1 MNTVNSTATAGH
13 ASTSSALGT
22 VANWITTTDHKKIGR
37 LFVGASALWM
47 LVIVGVGVAL
57 GIERIASDSAI
68 FNLNSVTQLFAM
80 LRTGATFG
88 VLLPLALGFG
98 IAVVPTQVGSKS
110 LSFARLAMFGF
121 YAWLIASGL
130 VIGSIIANGGPGG
143 GNPQMVDLYLMGIG
157 VGVVG
162 VIASSVS
169 LVTTVLTSRRT
180 GLSLLEIPMFSWSV
194 FVSAISLVLT
204 LPVLLGSLI
213 YVAVDHHYARLAF
226 GGNKGIDMW
235 LGWGFSQPQTFLYV
249 IPAIGLLAELAP
261 ISARIRQPL
270 RGAMLVGVGIVS
282 TAMFGTVTQT
292 SHVFVWS
299 GSLID
304 KLKSAIPYA
313 WFNLL
318 PILGVVIV
326 ILLSLLAIQKGKKRL
341 IAPLVPTFLGV
352 GMILVGMAGNA
363 LQMIDSA
370 KLSGSV
376 FEEAAVTYI
385 AYGAMLCAWGAI
397 AYFGPALWGR
407 KIPDISVIGIGALG
421 LFATVL
427 AAFPYYLAKD
437 QVAGE
442 VSDFDY
448 SGPQAVFNTAV
459 SLGHVLML
467 FCLLSAIAVSI
478 KSLSSGETVSATVWS
493 DQ

>member
-1 MNTVNSTATAGH
+1 MNTVNSTATTGLAT
-13 ASTSSALGT
+13 STSTLGS
-22 VANWITTTDHKKIGR
+22 VADWMTTTDHKKIGR

-47 LVIVGVGVAL
+47 LVIVGVGIAL
-57 GIERIASDSAI
+57 GVERIAPDSAI
-68 FNLNSVTQLFAM
+68 FNANSVTQLFAL

-98 IAVVPTQVGSKS
+98 VAVVPTQVGSKS

-143 GNPQMVDLYLMGIG
+143 GNPQMVDLYLMGVGIG
-157 VGVVG
+157 LVG
-162 VIASSVS
+162 VIAASVS
-169 LVTTVLTSRRT
+169 LLTTVLTSRRT
-180 GLSLLEIPMFSWSV
+180 GLSMLDIPMFSWSV
-194 FVSAISLVLT
+194 FVAAVSVVLT

-213 YVAVDHHYARLAF
+213 YVAVDHHYARLVF
-226 GGNKGIDMW
+226 GGNEGINTW

-261 ISARIRQPL
+261 IAARIRQPL
-270 RGAMLVGVGIVS
+270 RGAMLIGVGLVS

-292 SHVFVWS
+292 SHVFVWG
-299 GSLID
+299 GSLSD
-304 KLKSAIPYA
+304 KVKSFIPYA

-318 PILGVVIV
+318 PVLGVVIV
-326 ILLSLLAIQKGKKRL
+326 TLLALLAIQQGATRL

-352 GMILVGMAGNA
+352 GMIVVGMAGNA
-363 LQMIDSA
+363 VQMIESA

-397 AYFGPALWGR
+397 SYFGPSLWGR
-407 KIPDISVIGIGALG
+407 KIPDTAVIGIGALG

-427 AAFPYYLAKD
+427 ASAPYYFAKD
-437 QVAGE
+437 QVAGV

-448 SGPQAVFNTAV
+448 SGPQTLFNTVV
-459 SLGHVLML
+459 SAGHVLMAI
-467 FCLLSAIAVSI
+467 CLLSAIAVSM
-478 KSLSSGETVSATVWS
+478 KSLRSGQTVSATVWS

>member
-1 MNTVNSTATAGH
+1 MSTVNSTATAGH

-37 LFVGASALWM
+37 LFVGAGVLWM

-68 FNLNSVTQLFAM
+68 FNSNSVTQLFEM

-143 GNPQMVDLYLMGIG
+143 GDPQMVDLYLLG
-157 VGVVG
+157 VGVGLVG
-162 VIASSVS
+162 VIAASVS

-194 FVSAISLVLT
+194 FVAATSLVLT

-213 YVAVDHHYARLAF
+213 YVAVDHHYARLVF
-226 GGNKGIDMW
+226 GGNEGINTW

-261 ISARIRQPL
+261 IAARIRQPL
-270 RGAMLVGVGIVS
+270 RGAMLIGVGLVS

-292 SHVFVWS
+292 SHVFVWGGTLS
-299 GSLID
+299 D

-318 PILGVVIV
+318 PVLGVIIV
-326 ILLSLLAIQKGKKRL
+326 ILLSLLAIQKGKTRL

-352 GMILVGMAGNA
+352 GMIITGMVGNA
-363 LQMIDSA
+363 VQRIDA
-370 KLSGSV
+370 AGLAGRV
-376 FEEAAVTYI
+376 FEEAVVTYI

-397 AYFGPALWGR
+397 AYFGPELWGR
-407 KIPDISVIGIGALG
+407 KIADSVVIIIGLAGF
-421 LFATVL
+421 FATIL
-427 AAFPYYLAKD
+427 AALPYYFAED
-437 QVAGE
+437 QPAG
-442 VSDFDY
+442 VVGNFQY
-448 SGPQAVFNTAV
+448 AGPQTAFNVVV
-459 SLGHVLML
+459 SGGHILMGV
-467 FCLLSAIAVSI
+467 CLLSAIAVSI
-478 KSLSSGETVSATVWS
+478 KSLRSGEAASATIWS

>member
-1 MNTVNSTATAGH
+1 MNTVNSTATTGLAT
-13 ASTSSALGT
+13 STSTLGS
-22 VANWITTTDHKKIGR
+22 VADWMTTTDHKKIGR

-47 LVIVGVGVAL
+47 LVIVGVGIAL
-57 GIERIASDSAI
+57 GVERIAPDSAI
-68 FNLNSVTQLFAM
+68 FNANSVTQLFAL

-98 IAVVPTQVGSKS
+98 VAVVPTQVGSKS
-110 LSFARLAMFGF
+110 LSFARLAMFGL

-143 GNPQMVDLYLMGIG
+143 GNPQMVDLYLMGVGIG
-157 VGVVG
+157 LVG
-162 VIASSVS
+162 VIAASVS
-169 LVTTVLTSRRT
+169 LLTTVVTSRRT
-180 GLSLLEIPMFSWSV
+180 GLSLLDIPMFSWSV
-194 FVSAISLVLT
+194 FVAAVSVVLT

-213 YVAVDHHYARLAF
+213 YVAVDHHYARLVF
-226 GGNKGIDMW
+226 GGNEGINTW

-261 ISARIRQPL
+261 IAARIRQPL
-270 RGAMLVGVGIVS
+270 RGAMLIGVGLVS

-292 SHVFVWS
+292 SHVFVWG
-299 GSLID
+299 GSLSD
-304 KLKSAIPYA
+304 KVKSFIPYA

-318 PILGVVIV
+318 PVLGVVIV
-326 ILLSLLAIQKGKKRL
+326 TLLALLAIQQGATRL

-352 GMILVGMAGNA
+352 GMIVVGMAGNA
-363 LQMIDSA
+363 VQMIESA

-397 AYFGPALWGR
+397 SYFGPSLWGR
-407 KIPDISVIGIGALG
+407 KIPDTAVIGIGALG

-427 AAFPYYLAKD
+427 ASAPYYFAKD
-437 QVAGE
+437 QVAGV

-448 SGPQAVFNTAV
+448 SGPQTLFNTVV
-459 SLGHVLML
+459 SAGHVLMAI
-467 FCLLSAIAVSI
+467 CLLSAIAVSM
-478 KSLSSGETVSATVWS
+478 KSLRSGQTVSATVWS

>member
-1 MNTVNSTATAGH
+1 MNTVNSTATTGLAT
-13 ASTSSALGT
+13 STSTLGS
-22 VANWITTTDHKKIGR
+22 VADWMTTTDHKKIGR

-47 LVIVGVGVAL
+47 LVIVGVGIAL
-57 GIERIASDSAI
+57 GVERIAPDSAI
-68 FNLNSVTQLFAM
+68 FNANSVTQLFAL

-98 IAVVPTQVGSKS
+98 VAVVPTQVGSKS
-110 LSFARLAMFGF
+110 LSFARLAMFGL

-143 GNPQMVDLYLMGIG
+143 GNPQMVDLYLMGVGIG
-157 VGVVG
+157 LVG
-162 VIASSVS
+162 VIAASVS
-169 LVTTVLTSRRT
+169 LLTTVVTSRRT
-180 GLSLLEIPMFSWSV
+180 GLSLLDIPMFSWSV
-194 FVSAISLVLT
+194 FVAAVSVVLT

-213 YVAVDHHYARLAF
+213 YVAVDHHYARLVF
-226 GGNKGIDMW
+226 GGNEGINTW

-261 ISARIRQPL
+261 IAARIRQPL
-270 RGAMLVGVGIVS
+270 RGAMLIGVGLVS

-292 SHVFVWS
+292 SHVFVWG
-299 GSLID
+299 GSLSD
-304 KLKSAIPYA
+304 KVKSFIPYA

-318 PILGVVIV
+318 PVLGVVIV
-326 ILLSLLAIQKGKKRL
+326 TLLALLAIQQGATRL

-352 GMILVGMAGNA
+352 GMIVVGMAGNA
-363 LQMIDSA
+363 VQMIESA

-397 AYFGPALWGR
+397 SYFGPSLWGR
-407 KIPDISVIGIGALG
+407 KIPDTAVIGIGALG

-427 AAFPYYLAKD
+427 ASAPYYFAKD
-437 QVAGE
+437 QVAGV

-448 SGPQAVFNTAV
+448 SGPQTLFNTVV
-459 SLGHVLML
+459 SAGHVLMAV
-467 FCLLSAIAVSI
+467 CLLSAIAVSM
-478 KSLSSGETVSATVWS
+478 KSLRSGQTVSATVWS

>member
-1 MNTVNSTATAGH
+1 MSSVNSTATAGH

-57 GIERIASDSAI
+57 GIERIAPDTAI
-68 FNLNSVTQLFAM
+68 FNSNSVTQLFAM

-98 IAVVPTQVGSKS
+98 IAVVPQQVGSKS

-130 VIGSIIANGGPGG
+130 VIGSIVANGGPGG
-143 GNPQMVDLYLMGIG
+143 GDAQMVDLYLMGVG
-157 VGVVG
+157 VGLVG
-162 VIASSVS
+162 VIAASIS
-169 LVTTVLTSRRT
+169 LLTTVLTSRRS

-407 KIPDISVIGIGALG
+407 KIPDISVIGIGVLG

-448 SGPQAVFNTAV
+448 SGPQAVFNAAV

-478 KSLSSGETVSATVWS
+478 KSLSRGETVSATVWS

>member
-1 MNTVNSTATAGH
+1 
-13 ASTSSALGT
+13 
-22 VANWITTTDHKKIGR
+22 
-37 LFVGASALWM
+37 M
-47 LVIVGVGVAL
+47 LVIVGVGAAL
-57 GIERIASDSAI
+57 GVERIASDSAI

-130 VIGSIIANGGPGG
+130 VIGSMIANGGPGG

-157 VGVVG
+157 VGLVG
-162 VIASSVS
+162 VIAASVS
-169 LVTTVLTSRRT
+169 LVATVLTSRRT

-261 ISARIRQPL
+261 IAARIRQPL
-270 RGAMLVGVGIVS
+270 RGAMLVGVGLVS

-304 KLKSAIPYA
+304 KLKSVIPYA

-478 KSLSSGETVSATVWS
+478 KSLSSGETVSADVWS